1 MNLPSVFPRIDPLP
15 EKLAK
20 NAVEEKK
27 HEKSLA
33 GKGWHKLA
41 LNYVLFF
48 PCTA

>member
-27 HEKSLA
+27 PREVLSRS
-33 GKGWHKLA
+33 GWHKLA

-48 PCTA
+48 SCTA

>member
-20 NAVEEKK
+20 NAVEEKN

-33 GKGWHKLA
+33 GLDGI
-41 LNYVLFF
+41 N
-48 PCTA
+48 